1 MKQPKGS
8 DLPAR
13 FREELRAS
21 RLIPRATPV
30 IVALS
35 GGGDSTALLHL
46 LHDAAA
52 PLGFTFAAAV
62 HVNHGLRGAEADR
75 DAGAAESAA
84 RALGVPFEFDRCDV
98 PGEARR
104 TGRSLEE
111 TARRLRYAILRRA
124 ADRHAGSLVATG
136 HTADDRF
143 ETLLLALDR
152 GAGASSLGGPRR
164 KRDDGVIRPLL
175 RFRRAELR
183 AWLSARGIPWVDDST
198 NDGGDG
204 AGRRARLRRHL
215 EPLLGEL
222 GEGFLDRAGRSFD
235 DLLHL
240 SEWLEREAA
249 RLAPD
254 DPSAPLD
261 AAPLA
266 RLPRPLSRPLLRR
279 LAASG
284 GIRPPSSRLLD
295 DLLAA
300 LPGDRRP
307 RLFVARDGSGFRLA
321 GGFVSVERPPAGD
334 SPPAGPSFGERP
346 PAAPEETV
354 P

>member
-30 IVALS
+30 VVALS

-46 LHDAAA
+46 LARSA
-52 PLGFTFAAAV
+52 PALRFTLAAAV
-62 HVNHGLRGAEADR
+62 HVHHGIRGEEADR
-75 DAGAAESAA
+75 DAAAAESAA
-84 RALGVPFEFDRCDV
+84 RALGVPFELDRCDV

-104 TGRSLEE
+104 TGRSTEE

-124 ADRHAGSLVATG
+124 AARRPDSLIATG

-164 KRDDGVIRPLL
+164 RRDDGVVRPLL
-175 RFRRAELR
+175 PFRRAELR
-183 AWLSARGIPWVDDST
+183 AWLRAEGIPWVDDST
-198 NDGGDG
+198 NDGGAG
-204 AGRRARLRRHL
+204 TGRRARLRRQL
-215 EPLLGEL
+215 EPLLGEM
-222 GEGFLDRAGRSFD
+222 GDGFLDRAGRSLD

-240 SEWLEREAA
+240 AEWLDRETA

-254 DPSAPLD
+254 DPAAPLD
-261 AAPLA
+261 AAGLA

-279 LAASG
+279 LAEAG
-284 GIRPPSSRLLD
+284 GIPPPSSRLLD
-295 DLLAA
+295 DLLSA

-307 RLFVARDGSGFRLA
+307 RLFVARDGSGFLLA
-321 GGFVSVERPPAGD
+321 GGRVTVERPPAGD
-334 SPPAGPSFGERP
+334 SPSAGPSFGERP
-346 PAAPEETV
+346 PAAPEETA